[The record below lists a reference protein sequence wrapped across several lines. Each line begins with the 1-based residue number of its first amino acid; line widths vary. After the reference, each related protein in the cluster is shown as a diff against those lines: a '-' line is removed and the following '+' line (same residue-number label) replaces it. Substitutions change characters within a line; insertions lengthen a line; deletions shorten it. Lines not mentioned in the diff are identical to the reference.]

1 MTTEQTK
8 AAIAVM
14 QAYVDKKPI
23 NVLRKSSGCVLMTLR
38 AGDAL
43 VPGWDWS
50 SVDFVV
56 APEPKYR
63 PYNSPAEVP
72 VGQRVRCKASGL
84 AHIVWGSKTLG
95 LVPPLTL
102 VVEVLHPNSY
112 GQIIASDFM
121 RDYEFL
127 DGKPCGI
134 LEGQQ

>member
-43 VPGWDWS
+43 MPNWDWS

-72 VGQRVRCKASGL
+72 IGQKVRHKASG
-84 AHIVWGSKTLG
+84 IVHMIWDAKSIG
-95 LVPPLTL
+95 LIPSLI
-102 VVEVLHPNSY
+102 
-112 GQIIASDFM
+112 QIDLIQPIAYSNRTADSFL
-121 RDYEFL
+121 ENFTFL

-134 LEGQQ
+134 LEGDQQ